1 MKTIEK
7 SNGSLTLAQPANGRN
22 HTPMPG
28 EFAGLYQ
35 DGYEAGCASGR
46 ESGYRQG
53 YEAGFEDGRRQG
65 DDNGAPAA
73 VENATESAAGMGKSR
88 LFGLPCTECRRLM
101 YSDEARCP
109 YCKTPR
115 AILVEPPSAT
125 CGDPGEVGKREPDG
139 GLEAAANFSAGMKK
153 NAESELGN
161 AIRAGLTGVY
171 GGSDGNGSAGSKVA
185 VRTEGK

>member
-35 DGYEAGCASGR
+35 GGYEAGFASGR

-73 VENATESAAGMGKSR
+73 VENAAESAAGMGKSR
-88 LFGLPCTECRRLM
+88 LFGLPCTECRRLT

-139 GLEAAANFSAGMKK
+139 GL
-153 NAESELGN
+153 
-161 AIRAGLTGVY
+161 
-171 GGSDGNGSAGSKVA
+171 
-185 VRTEGK
+185 